1 MNLQV
6 KSIEIT
12 HANVHTLI
20 LTHTHTITRIQMS
33 AYILVYVCIYEYMSS
48 VAKNEVSAGVQRIK

>member
-1 MNLQV
+1 
-6 KSIEIT
+6 
-12 HANVHTLI
+12 VHTLV